1 MLNKSTK
8 NESAQNSALNMIGLG
23 TIIKGD
29 LTSDGDLRI
38 DGKIEGNVISKS
50 KIAMG
55 ASAEIKGNVNARS
68 ADISGKI
75 EGDVAISETLFL
87 RSSAKIQTGDRKRC
101 RIQRNLHHEQQTA
114 QSRRIIERKKTSS
127 GLCQVFGPGTPDGS
141 FHCALYFCRKI
152 PRWVSLG

>member
-8 NESAQNSALNMIGLG
+8 NDSAQNSALNMIGLG

-55 ASAEIKGNVNARS
+55 ASAEIRGNVNARS

-75 EGDVAISETLFL
+75 DGDVVINETLFL
-87 RSSAKIQTGDRKRC
+87 RSSAKITGN
-101 RIQRNLHHEQQTA
+101 ITTA
-114 QSRRIIERKKTSS
+114 KLVIES
-127 GLCQVFGPGTPDGS
+127 GAEFNGTCIMSNKPLKAND
-141 FHCALYFCRKI
+141 
-152 PRWVSLG
+152 

>member
-55 ASAEIKGNVNARS
+55 ASAEIKGNVHARS

-87 RSSAKIQTGDRKRC
+87 RSSAKIYGNITTSK
-101 RIQRNLHHEQQTA
+101 LV
-114 QSRRIIERKKTSS
+114 IES
-127 GLCQVFGPGTPDGS
+127 GAEFNGTCNMNHKPLKAGE
-141 FHCALYFCRKI
+141 
-152 PRWVSLG
+152 

>member
-38 DGKIEGNVISKS
+38 DGRIEGDVISKS

-55 ASAEIKGNVNARS
+55 ASAEIRGNVNARS

-75 EGDVAISETLFL
+75 EGDVVINETLF
-87 RSSAKIQTGDRKRC
+87 
-101 RIQRNLHHEQQTA
+101 
-114 QSRRIIERKKTSS
+114 
-127 GLCQVFGPGTPDGS
+127 
-141 FHCALYFCRKI
+141 
-152 PRWVSLG
+152 